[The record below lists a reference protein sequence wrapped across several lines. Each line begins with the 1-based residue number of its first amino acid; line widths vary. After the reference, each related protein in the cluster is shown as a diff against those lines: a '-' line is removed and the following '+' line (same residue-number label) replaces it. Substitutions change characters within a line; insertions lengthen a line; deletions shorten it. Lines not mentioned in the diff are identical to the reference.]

1 VFPFRKSNST
11 AHFVLL
17 RPARAGLQ
25 GASIVGQWVSWGAK
39 NSFHAGT
46 EVFSMKVILK
56 EDIPKLGRM
65 GKTVDVKPG
74 YGRNYLIPQGKA
86 ILATSKNLK
95 ALEHERMLIQRK
107 ADLLRKD
114 AEGLA
119 GKISGLT
126 ITLTRKVV
134 EEDKLYG
141 SVSVS
146 DISQALEEA
155 GVEIERKLI
164 KLDEP
169 IKSLGEFKVSIK
181 MYHDVTAELTVQV
194 VKEE

>member
-1 VFPFRKSNST
+1 
-11 AHFVLL
+11 
-17 RPARAGLQ
+17 
-25 GASIVGQWVSWGAK
+25 
-39 NSFHAGT
+39 
-46 EVFSMKVILK
+46 MKVILK

-65 GKTVDVKPG
+65 GETVQVAHG

-86 ILATSKNLK
+86 IRATSKNMK

-107 ADLLRKD
+107 ADLARKE
-114 AEGLA
+114 AEGFA

-126 ITLTRKVV
+126 LTLTRKVV
-134 EEDKLYG
+134 DEDKLYG

-169 IKSLGEFKVSIK
+169 IKSLGEFQVSIK
-181 MYHDVTAELTVQV
+181 VHADVTAELTVQV

>member
-1 VFPFRKSNST
+1 
-11 AHFVLL
+11 
-17 RPARAGLQ
+17 
-25 GASIVGQWVSWGAK
+25 
-39 NSFHAGT
+39 
-46 EVFSMKVILK
+46 MKVILK

-65 GKTVDVKPG
+65 GQTVQVARG

-86 ILATSKNLK
+86 IQATNKNLK

-107 ADLLRKD
+107 ADLARKE

-126 ITLTRKVV
+126 LTLTRKVV

-155 GVEIERKLI
+155 GVEIERKSI
-164 KLDEP
+164 KLVDP
-169 IKSLGEFKVSIK
+169 IKSLGEFKVPIK
-181 MYHDVTAELTVQV
+181 VYDTVTAELTVQV
-194 VKEE
+194 LKEE

>member
-1 VFPFRKSNST
+1 
-11 AHFVLL
+11 
-17 RPARAGLQ
+17 
-25 GASIVGQWVSWGAK
+25 
-39 NSFHAGT
+39 
-46 EVFSMKVILK
+46 MKVILK

-65 GKTVDVKPG
+65 GQTVDVARG

-107 ADLLRKD
+107 ADLARKD

-119 GKISGLT
+119 SKIKGMTL
-126 ITLTRKVV
+126 TLTRKVV

-141 SVSVS
+141 SVSIS
-146 DISQALEEA
+146 DIAQALEEA

-169 IKSLGEFKVSIK
+169 IKSLGEFKVAIK
-181 MYHDVTAELTVQV
+181 AYHDVTAEITVQV
-194 VKEE
+194 VKED

>member
-1 VFPFRKSNST
+1 
-11 AHFVLL
+11 
-17 RPARAGLQ
+17 
-25 GASIVGQWVSWGAK
+25 
-39 NSFHAGT
+39 
-46 EVFSMKVILK
+46 MKVILK

-65 GKTVDVKPG
+65 GQTVQVARG

-86 ILATSKNLK
+86 IQATNKNLK

-107 ADLLRKD
+107 ADLARKE
-114 AEGLA
+114 AEGFA

-126 ITLTRKVV
+126 LTLSRKIV

-169 IKSLGEFKVSIK
+169 IKSLGEFKVAIK
-181 MYHDVTAELTVQV
+181 VYHDVTAELTVQV
-194 VKEE
+194 VKED

>member
-1 VFPFRKSNST
+1 
-11 AHFVLL
+11 
-17 RPARAGLQ
+17 
-25 GASIVGQWVSWGAK
+25 
-39 NSFHAGT
+39 
-46 EVFSMKVILK
+46 MKVILK

-65 GKTVDVKPG
+65 GETVQVAHG

-86 ILATSKNLK
+86 IRATSKNMK

-107 ADLLRKD
+107 ADLARKE

-134 EEDKLYG
+134 DEDKLYG

-169 IKSLGEFKVSIK
+169 IKSLGEFQVSIK
-181 MYHDVTAELTVQV
+181 VHDDVTAELTVQV

>member
-1 VFPFRKSNST
+1 
-11 AHFVLL
+11 
-17 RPARAGLQ
+17 
-25 GASIVGQWVSWGAK
+25 
-39 NSFHAGT
+39 
-46 EVFSMKVILK
+46 MKVILK

-65 GKTVDVKPG
+65 GQTVDVARG

-95 ALEHERMLIQRK
+95 GLEHERMLIQRK
-107 ADLLRKD
+107 ADLARKE

-126 ITLTRKVV
+126 LTLTRKVV

-141 SVSVS
+141 SVSIS
-146 DISQALEEA
+146 DIAQALEEA

-169 IKSLGEFKVSIK
+169 IKSLGEFKVAIK
-181 MYHDVTAELTVQV
+181 AYHDVTAELTVQV
-194 VKEE
+194 VKGD

>member
-1 VFPFRKSNST
+1 
-11 AHFVLL
+11 
-17 RPARAGLQ
+17 
-25 GASIVGQWVSWGAK
+25 
-39 NSFHAGT
+39 
-46 EVFSMKVILK
+46 MKVILK

-65 GKTVDVKPG
+65 GQTVDVARG
-74 YGRNYLIPQGKA
+74 YGRNYLLPQGKA
-86 ILATSKNLK
+86 IVATSKNLK

-107 ADLLRKD
+107 ADLARKE

-119 GKISGLT
+119 GKIKGMTL
-126 ITLTRKVV
+126 TLTRKVV

-146 DISQALEEA
+146 DIAQALEEA

-169 IKSLGEFKVSIK
+169 IKSLGEFKVAIK
-181 MYHDVTAELTVQV
+181 AHHDVTAELTVQV
-194 VKEE
+194 VKED

>member
-1 VFPFRKSNST
+1 
-11 AHFVLL
+11 
-17 RPARAGLQ
+17 
-25 GASIVGQWVSWGAK
+25 
-39 NSFHAGT
+39 
-46 EVFSMKVILK
+46 MKVILK

-65 GKTVDVKPG
+65 GQTVQVARG

-86 ILATSKNLK
+86 IQATSKNMK

-107 ADLLRKD
+107 ADLARKE

-119 GKISGLT
+119 GKIRGLT
-126 ITLTRKVV
+126 LTLTRKVV

-169 IKSLGEFKVSIK
+169 IKRLGEFKVSIK
-181 MYHDVTAELTVQV
+181 VYHDVTAELAVQV
-194 VKEE
+194 VKED

>member
-1 VFPFRKSNST
+1 
-11 AHFVLL
+11 
-17 RPARAGLQ
+17 
-25 GASIVGQWVSWGAK
+25 
-39 NSFHAGT
+39 
-46 EVFSMKVILK
+46 MKVILK

-65 GKTVDVKPG
+65 GQTVQVARG

-95 ALEHERMLIQRK
+95 GLEHERMLIQRK
-107 ADLLRKD
+107 ADLARKE

-126 ITLTRKVV
+126 LTLTRKVV

-181 MYHDVTAELTVQV
+181 VYHDVTAELTVQV

>member
-1 VFPFRKSNST
+1 
-11 AHFVLL
+11 
-17 RPARAGLQ
+17 
-25 GASIVGQWVSWGAK
+25 
-39 NSFHAGT
+39 
-46 EVFSMKVILK
+46 MKVILK

-65 GKTVDVKPG
+65 GQTVDVARG

-86 ILATSKNLK
+86 IVATSKNMK

-107 ADLLRKD
+107 AELARKE
-114 AEGLA
+114 AEGFA
-119 GKISGLT
+119 EKISGLT
-126 ITLTRKVV
+126 LSLSRKVV

-164 KLDEP
+164 KLEEP
-169 IKSLGEFKVSIK
+169 IKSLGEFKVPIK
-181 MYHDVTAELTVQV
+181 VHDNVTAEVTVQV
-194 VKEE
+194 LKEE

>member
-1 VFPFRKSNST
+1 
-11 AHFVLL
+11 
-17 RPARAGLQ
+17 
-25 GASIVGQWVSWGAK
+25 
-39 NSFHAGT
+39 
-46 EVFSMKVILK
+46 MKVILK

-65 GKTVDVKPG
+65 GQTVQVARG

-86 ILATSKNLK
+86 IQATNKNLK
-95 ALEHERMLIQRK
+95 ALEHERRLIQRK
-107 ADLLRKD
+107 ADLARKE

-119 GKISGLT
+119 GKIRGLT
-126 ITLTRKVV
+126 LTLTRKVV

-169 IKSLGEFKVSIK
+169 IKSLGEFKVSVK
-181 MYHDVTAELTVQV
+181 VYHDVTAELTVQV
-194 VKEE
+194 VKED

>member
-1 VFPFRKSNST
+1 
-11 AHFVLL
+11 
-17 RPARAGLQ
+17 
-25 GASIVGQWVSWGAK
+25 
-39 NSFHAGT
+39 
-46 EVFSMKVILK
+46 MKVILK

-155 GVEIERKLI
+155 GVEIERKSI
-164 KLDEP
+164 KLVDP
-169 IKSLGEFKVSIK
+169 IKSLGEFKVPIK
-181 MYHDVTAELTVQV
+181 VYDTVTAELTVQV
-194 VKEE
+194 LKEE

>member
-1 VFPFRKSNST
+1 
-11 AHFVLL
+11 
-17 RPARAGLQ
+17 
-25 GASIVGQWVSWGAK
+25 
-39 NSFHAGT
+39 
-46 EVFSMKVILK
+46 MKVILK

-65 GKTVDVKPG
+65 GQTVQVARG

-86 ILATSKNLK
+86 IQASSKNMK

-107 ADLLRKD
+107 ADLARKE

-119 GKISGLT
+119 GKIRGLT
-126 ITLTRKVV
+126 LTLTRKVV

-181 MYHDVTAELTVQV
+181 VYHDVTAELTVQV
-194 VKEE
+194 VKED